1 MNGRCPGRENVG
13 IRLRQ
18 VVGVLAFDTVVESRV
33 AVEVIEVFQVE
44 PVDDGLLELLD
55 SADTGQVQL

>member
-18 VVGVLAFDTVVESRV
+18 VVGVLAFYTVVESRV